1 MSKDIEFLKNEKDR
15 YGKIYI
21 DLTYAIDNISPFI
34 DSKELNNR
42 KYVAKLPI
50 LKKYIEL
57 IEAAQGELSK
67 KSGFFRLFSDN
78 KYIDLLDTYKRDNM
92 ETLAQLENCGRCV
105 YRNCME
111 DRFDGCLGCKSGS
124 RIVFCDNKKI
134 SVRLHDSWLLDLT
147 NDRTGA
153 PDKYNVLATLQDI
166 ELDRK
171 YIIIE
176 NLITKEKFILHYY
189 PGISEDSYGE
199 ITDPEEFD
207 FIVSTYQG
215 LEE

>member
-15 YGKIYI
+15 YGKIYV

-34 DSKELNNR
+34 DSKELNSR
-42 KYVAKLPI
+42 KYAAKLPV
-50 LKKYIEL
+50 LKKYIDL
-57 IEAAQGELSK
+57 IEAAQGELNK
-67 KSGFFRLFSDN
+67 KSGFSRLFSDN
-78 KYIDLLDTYKRDNM
+78 KYVDLLETYKRDNI
-92 ETLAQLENCGRCV
+92 ETLTQLENCGRCV
-105 YRNCME
+105 YRNSMN
-111 DRFDGCLGCKSGS
+111 DKFDGCLGCKADS
-124 RIVFCDNKKI
+124 RIVYCDNKKI
-134 SVRLHDSWLLDLT
+134 SVRVHDHWILDLT
-147 NDRTGA
+147 NDRTGGS
-153 PDKYNVLATLQDI
+153 DKYNVLATLQDI
-166 ELDRK
+166 ELNRK

-176 NLITKEKFILHYY
+176 GLITKEKFILHYY

>member
-1 MSKDIEFLKNEKDR
+1 MEFLKTEKDR

-21 DLTYAIDNISPFI
+21 DLTYAIDNIAPFI
-34 DSKELNNR
+34 DNKELYNR
-42 KYVAKLPI
+42 KYVAKLPV

-57 IEAAQGELSK
+57 IEAAQGELNK
-67 KSGFFRLFSDN
+67 KSAFSRFFSDN
-78 KYIDLLDTYKRDNM
+78 KYIDLLESYKLDNM

-105 YRNCME
+105 YRNSME

-124 RIVFCDNKKI
+124 RIVYCDKKI
-134 SVRLHDSWLLDLT
+134 SVRLHNNWILDLT

-153 PDKYNVLATLQDI
+153 ADRHNVLATLQDI

-176 NLITKEKFILHYY
+176 NLMTKEKFILHYY

>member
-1 MSKDIEFLKNEKDR
+1 MSKDMEFLKNEKDR
-15 YGKIYI
+15 YGKMYV
-21 DLTYAIDNISPFI
+21 DLTYAIDNIAPFI

-42 KYVAKLPI
+42 KYVAKLPV
-50 LKKYIEL
+50 LKKYIDL

-67 KSGFFRLFSDN
+67 KNVFSRFFSDN
-78 KYIDLLDTYKRDNM
+78 KYIDLLNTYKRDNM
-92 ETLAQLENCGRCV
+92 ETLSQLENCSRCV

-111 DRFDGCLGCKSGS
+111 DKFDGCLGCKSGS
-124 RIVFCDNKKI
+124 RIVYCDNKKI
-134 SVRLHDSWLLDLT
+134 SVRLHDNWMLNLT

-153 PDKYNVLATLQDI
+153 VDKYNVLATLQDI

-189 PGISEDSYGE
+189 PGISEDSYSE

-207 FIVSTYQG
+207 FIVSTYQS

>member
-1 MSKDIEFLKNEKDR
+1 MSKDVEFLKSEKDR
-15 YGKIYI
+15 YGKMYI
-21 DLTYAIDNISPFI
+21 ELTYAIDNIAPFI

-42 KYVAKLPI
+42 KYVAKLPV
-50 LKKYIEL
+50 LKKYIDL

-67 KSGFFRLFSDN
+67 KSGFSRLFSDN
-78 KYIDLLDTYKRDNM
+78 KYIDLLETYKRDNR
-92 ETLAQLENCGRCV
+92 ETLSQLKNCSRCV

-124 RIVFCDNKKI
+124 RMVYCDNKKI
-134 SVRLHDSWLLDLT
+134 SVRRHDNWILNLT
-147 NDRTGA
+147 NDRTGVA
-153 PDKYNVLATLQDI
+153 DRYNVLATLQDI
-166 ELDRK
+166 ELDKK
-171 YIIIE
+171 YIIFE
-176 NLITKEKFILHYY
+176 NLITKEKFILNYY

>member
-1 MSKDIEFLKNEKDR
+1 MSKDMEFLKNEKDH
-15 YGKIYI
+15 YGKIYV

-34 DSKELNNR
+34 DSRELNNR
-42 KYVAKLPI
+42 KYVSKLPI
-50 LKKYIEL
+50 LKKYIDL
-57 IEAAQGELSK
+57 IEAAQGELSN
-67 KSGFFRLFSDN
+67 KSGFSKFFSDN
-78 KYIDLLDTYKRDNM
+78 KYTDLLNTYKRDNM
-92 ETLAQLENCGRCV
+92 ETLSQLENCGLCV

-124 RIVFCDNKKI
+124 RIVYCDNKKI
-134 SVRLHDSWLLDLT
+134 SVRLHDNWILDLT
-147 NDRTGA
+147 NDRAGSSDRYT
-153 PDKYNVLATLQDI
+153 VLATLQDI

-215 LEE
+215 IEE

>member
-57 IEAAQGELSK
+57 IEAAHGELSK

-78 KYIDLLDTYKRDNM
+78 KYINLLDTYKRDNM

-134 SVRLHDSWLLDLT
+134 SVRLHDNWLLDLT

>member
-15 YGKIYI
+15 YGKIYV

-50 LKKYIEL
+50 LKKYIDL

-67 KSGFFRLFSDN
+67 KSGFSKLFSDN
-78 KYIDLLDTYKRDNM
+78 KYTDLLNTYKNDNM
-92 ETLAQLENCGRCV
+92 ETLTQLENCGRCA

-124 RIVFCDNKKI
+124 RIVYCDNKKI
-134 SVRLHDSWLLDLT
+134 SVRLHTNWVLNLT

-153 PDKYNVLATLQDI
+153 ADRYNVLATLQDI
-166 ELDRK
+166 ELDKK

-199 ITDPEEFD
+199 ITDSEEFD